1 MIELTAIQ
9 KKQATETKISDK
21 KKKKEQ
27 NSHFL
32 KKKMDRHELLNM
44 AQLSISIIA

>member
-21 KKKKEQ
+21 KKEERTKQSLSKEKNGQ
-27 NSHFL
+27 T
-32 KKKMDRHELLNM
+32 
-44 AQLSISIIA
+44 

>member
-21 KKKKEQ
+21 KERKNKIVT
-27 NSHFL
+27 F
-32 KKKMDRHELLNM
+32 
-44 AQLSISIIA
+44 

>member
-9 KKQATETKISDK
+9 KKQPTETKISD

-32 KKKMDRHELLNM
+32 KKKNG
-44 AQLSISIIA
+44 

>member
-21 KKKKEQ
+21 KKKRK
-27 NSHFL
+27 NKIVTF
-32 KKKMDRHELLNM
+32 
-44 AQLSISIIA
+44 

>member
-21 KKKKEQ
+21 KRKNKIVT
-27 NSHFL
+27 F
-32 KKKMDRHELLNM
+32 
-44 AQLSISIIA
+44 

>member
-21 KKKKEQ
+21 KKERTKQSLSKEKNGQ
-27 NSHFL
+27 T
-32 KKKMDRHELLNM
+32 
-44 AQLSISIIA
+44 